1 VSAIDDPDLALIL
14 WMQQEEKLFKV
25 LEKYLVEEKL
35 KKGFGNDGVDVDD
48 FINYSLSIHQR
59 RKSRAG
65 WAFDHHVAEV
75 LRQNGVLFSR
85 QSSTEG
91 KNKPDYIFPSIQ
103 HYKDPAYLD
112 GLLTMLALK
121 TTAKDR
127 WRQILPEANRIK
139 VKNLLT
145 LEPSISIDQTNE
157 MKNASV
163 KLVVPKE
170 VKLSYTQDQQDEIL
184 DMRMFI
190 SEVLL
195 KQNSV

>member
-1 VSAIDDPDLALIL
+1 
-14 WMQQEEKLFKV
+14 
-25 LEKYLVEEKL
+25 
-35 KKGFGNDGVDVDD
+35 
-48 FINYSLSIHQR
+48 
-59 RKSRAG
+59 
-65 WAFDHHVAEV
+65 
-75 LRQNGVLFSR
+75 
-85 QSSTEG
+85 
-91 KNKPDYIFPSIQ
+91 
-103 HYKDPAYLD
+103 
-112 GLLTMLALK
+112 MLALK